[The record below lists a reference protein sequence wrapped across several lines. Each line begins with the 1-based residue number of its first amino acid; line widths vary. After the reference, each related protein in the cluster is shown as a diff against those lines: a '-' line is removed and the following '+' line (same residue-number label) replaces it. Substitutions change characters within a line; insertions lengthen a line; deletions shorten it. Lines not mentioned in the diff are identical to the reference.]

1 MSRREMMD
9 RADAAL
15 AAWNRGDAA
24 GVVANMA
31 EDVIW
36 RDVALGMPMQGPA
49 ALEAAVEAYMHAFP
63 DLHLKVNSYTV
74 DGLRLAQEWTS
85 TGTHKGEI
93 MGIPPTGRWVET
105 HGCLITT
112 CDDGGRV
119 IEGSVYWN
127 PLEMLRQLGLASAVA
142 GASATTAMSSSSPP
156 VAAAARATRIEQ
168 LGGASTRSSSP
179 AAT

>member
-1 MSRREMMD
+1 MLE
-9 RADAAL
+9 RAEEAL

-36 RDVALGMPMQGPA
+36 RDVALGMPMQGPE
-49 ALEAAVEAYMHAFP
+49 ALERAAQAYMDAFP
-63 DLHLKVNSYTV
+63 DLHVTVNAYTV

-85 TGTHKGEI
+85 TGTHRGEI
-93 MGIPPTGRWVET
+93 MGIAPTGRWVQT
-105 HGCLITT
+105 FGALITT
-112 CDDGGRV
+112 CDDDGRL

-127 PLEMLRQLGLASAVA
+127 PLEMLRQLGLMDAVA
-142 GASATTAMSSSSPP
+142 GTTTTAMSTSSEPA
-156 VAAAARATRIEQ
+156 VATARATRRGQ
-168 LGGASTRSSSP
+168 SGGAKTRTSSP